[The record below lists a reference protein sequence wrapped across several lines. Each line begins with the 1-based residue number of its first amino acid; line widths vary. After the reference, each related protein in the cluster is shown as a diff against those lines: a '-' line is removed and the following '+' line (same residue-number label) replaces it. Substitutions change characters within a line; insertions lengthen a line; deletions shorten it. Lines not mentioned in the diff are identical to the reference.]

1 MRDRGA
7 KQRNGETAKG
17 RNGEAA
23 SGAHRGARLRNSR
36 LYSQSYWW
44 ISTHRE
50 QGRFAAEPR
59 AQRSAA
65 EIVFRIA
72 RSFFRGV
79 AHRGPRLGS
88 VSVQS
93 AIIRANTIRLAKRLL
108 PFRSLAPL
116 WAPLAPSP
124 FRPFAG
130 SPPSS
135 RIALDSPRSRQ
146 RFGTWQRRP
155 TPTSLP
161 DVLCNR
167 TYRSIR
173 ASYRMKK
180 AALAFLAVSLCQR
193 R

>member
-23 SGAHRGARLRNSR
+23 SGAHRGARLRKSG
-36 LYSQSYWW
+36 LYWQSYWW
-44 ISTHRE
+44 ISNHRE
-50 QGRFAAEPR
+50 QGRFAAEPGD
-59 AQRSAA
+59 QGSAA
-65 EIVFRIA
+65 EIACRIA

-124 FRPFAG
+124 FRPFALSPVRPHPPRFHLFTPAAG
-130 SPPSS
+130 SVSVPG
-135 RIALDSPRSRQ
+135 IADL
-146 RFGTWQRRP
+146 
-155 TPTSLP
+155 TSLP
-161 DVLCNR
+161 YLIYYEYIL
-167 TYRSIR
+167 T
-173 ASYRMKK
+173 
-180 AALAFLAVSLCQR
+180 ALF
-193 R
+193 

>member
-124 FRPFAG
+124 FRPHPPGLHLIPPEAG
-130 SPPSS
+130 
-135 RIALDSPRSRQ
+135 RDSVPGSGDLRPRRCLMYYATELTD
-146 RFGTWQRRP
+146 RYEPATG
-155 TPTSLP
+155 
-161 DVLCNR
+161 
-167 TYRSIR
+167 
-173 ASYRMKK
+173 
-180 AALAFLAVSLCQR
+180 
-193 R
+193 